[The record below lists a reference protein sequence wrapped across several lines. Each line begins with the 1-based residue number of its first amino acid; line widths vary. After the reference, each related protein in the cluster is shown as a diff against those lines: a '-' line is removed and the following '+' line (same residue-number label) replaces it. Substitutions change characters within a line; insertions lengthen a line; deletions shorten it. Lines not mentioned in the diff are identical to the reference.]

1 MSTNKHHNNSG
12 SLREGSI
19 ESTQFTQKLAH
30 VAWYCKPPYVNLT
43 ESSSLLKSL
52 LFTLTSNKHTP
63 HALIWS
69 TLSSDL
75 IKQFLKLN
83 MLSSGW
89 KRKSS
94 LSWGLELGLWCFMPL
109 SSIFQLYR
117 GGQFYWWRKPEYPE
131 KKNQP
136 VASHWQTLSHN
147 VVSSTPHHERD
158 SNSSL
163 GLFVF
168 IFPYQWTMLVKYPLK
183 YASKIVLYM
192 LSIHIFKYLNRP
204 ITMIITNINSSSNQI
219 SK

>member
-94 LSWGLELGLWCFMPL
+94 LSWGLGLGLWCFMPL

-131 KKNQP
+131 KTPNLSQVTDKLYHIMLYQ
-136 VASHWQTLSHN
+136 VHLTMSGIRTLHLGYLYL
-147 VVSSTPHHERD
+147 
-158 SNSSL
+158 SSL
-163 GLFVF
+163 INEQCWSNIHWSMPRKLYCTCSAS
-168 IFPYQWTMLVKYPLK
+168 IF
-183 YASKIVLYM
+183 
-192 LSIHIFKYLNRP
+192 LNIWIDQSRW
-204 ITMIITNINSSSNQI
+204 
-219 SK
+219 